1 MLIRTAIQS
10 RLSNGYLQKKISVAK
25 MYVSRYPNNIHFQ
38 RELAYWRKVYW
49 LTGILANKLDH
60 SSPASLYE
68 AILQYG
74 EVENKCRVGDIIF
87 THIREPTR
95 MSAILGNYADIFK
108 ADSYYSP
115 CNTVSNLLDLLECP
129 EFRYATDIVSEGP
142 YESGPVKIETGDIVI
157 DAGTNLGL
165 FSLLAMKRGA
175 KLVYAFDPQTGIADV
190 LHDNI
195 RENGYEDNIIHVSA
209 GLSDKNCTLSFTQVD
224 DHMGVSHISTDK
236 EEGSY
241 SIDCVSLDDWVVK
254 NNIPRVDFI
263 KADIEGAE
271 RDLLLGARDTILK
284 FHPKLALCTYHLPD
298 DPQVLK
304 DRILEIDPSYHVEHH
319 EKKLYAW

>member
-1 MLIRTAIQS
+1 MPIRTAIQS
-10 RLSNGYLQKKISVAK
+10 RLSNGYLRKKISVAK

-60 SSPASLYE
+60 SSPALLHE
-68 AILQYG
+68 VILQYG

-115 CNTVSNLLDLLECP
+115 CNTVSNLPDLLECP
-129 EFRYATDIVSEGP
+129 EFLYAIDIVSEGP
-142 YESGPVKIETGDIVI
+142 YESGLVKVETGDIVI
-157 DAGTNLGL
+157 DAGANLGL

-190 LHDNI
+190 LHANI
-195 RENGYEDNIIHVSA
+195 RENGYEDDIIHVSA

-224 DHMGVSHISTDK
+224 DHMGISHISTDK

-271 RDLLLGARDTILK
+271 RDLLLGARETILK

-298 DPQVLK
+298 DPHVLEK
-304 DRILEIDPSYHVEHH
+304 RILEIDPSYHIEHH